1 MALLIIGCGYTGR
14 RLAARLLEQGQIIT
28 GTVATE
34 ASAQVLRILGVKP
47 VVADLDHPDTTLPLA
62 GQDRIFYFAP
72 PPGEGTTDV
81 RLTQVL
87 TQLQE
92 QKLCPRM
99 VYTSTTGVYGD
110 CQGDW
115 VTEQRPLHPTTDR
128 ARRRADAEQQL
139 TTWAQENGGEA
150 IILRVAGIY
159 GPGRLPLE
167 RLRQGAPMIRAEEA
181 PFSNRIHVDD
191 LVTACLMAM
200 DHGHSGLAYN
210 VADGTPGTMAE
221 YFNTLAELT
230 GLPQPP
236 AVTWDEAQKTMP
248 PGLLSYLQESRRID
262 VLRLVCHLG
271 VELKYPDLA
280 AGLRA
285 SLDEEN
291 A

>member
-1 MALLIIGCGYTGR
+1 MLIIGCGYTGR
-14 RLAARLLEQGQIIT
+14 RLAARLLTNNQKIT

-34 ASAQVLRILGVKP
+34 PSAQVLRVLGVEP
-47 VVADLDHPDTTLPLA
+47 IVADLDSPDTALPLA
-62 GQDRIFYFAP
+62 GHQQIFYFAP
-72 PPGEGTTDV
+72 PPGEGSTDP
-81 RLTQVL
+81 RLARVL
-87 TQLQE
+87 LQLTE
-92 QKLCPRM
+92 QDLHPRI
-99 VYTSTTGVYGD
+99 VYTGTTGVYGD

-115 VTEQRPLHPTTDR
+115 VAEQRPLNPTTDR

-139 TTWAQENGGEA
+139 TSWAQSTGGEA

-167 RLRQGAPMIRAEEA
+167 RLRQGAPMIRADEA

-191 LVTACLMAM
+191 LVSACLAAM

-210 VADGTPGTMAE
+210 VADGTPGTMAQ
-221 YFNTLAELT
+221 YFNTLADLT
-230 GLPQPP
+230 GLPHPP
-236 AVTWDEAQKTMP
+236 AVSWEEAQKTMP
-248 PGLLSYLQESRRID
+248 PGLLSYLQENRRID